1 MYRRFQNKEV
11 IVLFIDFDIPI
22 PDNLPQT
29 LLDDLDEL
37 QDFYDK
43 DDWCSFDLK
52 LDGIECRIKNFVLSG
67 RISRNDAIKLFH
79 RYGNMI

>member
-1 MYRRFQNKEV
+1 M
-11 IVLFIDFDIPI
+11 FIDFNIPI
-22 PDNLPQT
+22 PKNLPQT

-37 QDFYDK
+37 QKFYDN